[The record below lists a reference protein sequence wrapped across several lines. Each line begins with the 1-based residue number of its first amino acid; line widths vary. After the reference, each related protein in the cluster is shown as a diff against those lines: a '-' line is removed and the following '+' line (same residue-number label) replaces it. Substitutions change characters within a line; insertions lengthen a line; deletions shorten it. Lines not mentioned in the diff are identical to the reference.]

1 MAAHLPCLPVFAFL
15 SLVFLIVHVPASHG
29 SPDSLPT
36 TYDSSMC
43 PESFLCGS
51 VHVHYPFYLSNGTRY
66 TANYTRYSC
75 GYTDLEIFCQ
85 GEGPTGIPIIRFRG
99 DNYTV
104 KNIFYEEK
112 TIVLADSNVLGP
124 VKCPVVSHEVSFDEL
139 WLRLNPGSNDN
150 LTFYFG
156 CKSLDRVPPGLDT
169 YQIDCNGFKSPFGD
183 GPTFVFTPDDLDKAH
198 EQELVMLC
206 YNFSVPVSGEALAA
220 RNRTNITHGGYGE
233 VLKQGFELVW
243 LSNSTYDECLRCEQ
257 SGGKCAYNE
266 YREFLGCLCSKGKV
280 VQQHPFCT
288 NDTGGYQPKRRKE
301 QKETTSSTYLSSHGS
316 RATPPLLLAVLVA
329 ACRGDDYSGDAYN
342 ISICQAQPYRCGK
355 VEIRYPFY
363 LSGVTGDVRNHSNS
377 CCGYPGLAIACED
390 GREPTLR
397 LNDTDYNVTGIDY
410 SNHIISL
417 VDPDVLE
424 DESCPRVDH
433 NVTVPSYS
441 WLNYTEDTIGYLLFF
456 ANCSIFTLPNQSDI
470 KPIECA
476 SSDGGREYSF
486 VIPLNVPHLILL
498 EQCQQVTLV
507 PVLQSALEQGST
519 DGYRNTLTQGFQLEW
534 ELGRRSNSCVK
545 CDNSNGRCAYNQD
558 GVYLGCLCANGRVN
572 DQGCLKVLQD
582 V

>member
-1 MAAHLPCLPVFAFL
+1 M
-15 SLVFLIVHVPASHG
+15 
-29 SPDSLPT
+29 
-36 TYDSSMC
+36 
-43 PESFLCGS
+43 
-51 VHVHYPFYLSNGTRY
+51 
-66 TANYTRYSC
+66 
-75 GYTDLEIFCQ
+75 
-85 GEGPTGIPIIRFRG
+85 
-99 DNYTV
+99 
-104 KNIFYEEK
+104 
-112 TIVLADSNVLGP
+112 
-124 VKCPVVSHEVSFDEL
+124 
-139 WLRLNPGSNDN
+139 
-150 LTFYFG
+150 
-156 CKSLDRVPPGLDT
+156 
-169 YQIDCNGFKSPFGD
+169 
-183 GPTFVFTPDDLDKAH
+183 
-198 EQELVMLC
+198 
-206 YNFSVPVSGEALAA
+206 ALALH
-220 RNRTNITHGGYGE
+220 RR
-233 VLKQGFELVW
+233 W
-243 LSNSTYDECLRCEQ
+243 LL
-257 SGGKCAYNE
+257 
-266 YREFLGCLCSKGKV
+266 L
-280 VQQHPFCT
+280 
-288 NDTGGYQPKRRKE
+288 
-301 QKETTSSTYLSSHGS
+301 
-316 RATPPLLLAVLVA
+316 PLLLAVLVA
-329 ACRGDDYSGDAYN
+329 TCRGHDPSGDDYYN
-342 ISICQAQPYRCGK
+342 TSICQTQAYTCGK
-355 VEIRYPFY
+355 VNISYPFY
-363 LSGVTGDVRNHSNS
+363 LAGVTGDVRGNSNS
-377 CCGYPGLAIACED
+377 YCGYPGLAIACED

-558 GVYLGCLCANGRVN
+558 GVYLGCLCANGGVN
-572 DQGCLKVLQD
+572 DQECPKGHSAFFVSLAIFS
-582 V
+582 